1 MRFCVSSRAQ
11 NALLREGSAQ
21 NALLREVSH
30 ATPTPPS
37 QPPAPIPADSPKISR
52 LCH

>member
-1 MRFCVSSRAQ
+1 MRFSVSSRAQ

-30 ATPTPPS
+30 ATLMPPS
-37 QPPAPIPADSPKISR
+37 QPSCPRRHS
-52 LCH
+52 C